1 MLPCTTIKPQIFGGE
16 RYRGRLHTV
25 NCCTSAQ
32 CKALD
37 DLFDVKY
44 AEGDLKQ
51 YRKKGPAKT
60 TRVLLQAI
68 QALGDVR
75 GLSLLDIGGGI
86 GAIQLE
92 LLKVGLAQSIAV
104 DASAAFIATARG
116 EAQRMGFGDRT
127 SYWHG
132 NFVDQASAIA
142 PVDIVT
148 LDRVIC
154 CYPDMHTLVRQSAEC
169 AKRVYALVSPRDT
182 WWMQIGKHGLNL
194 VERVQRSAFRFF
206 VHPDEEVEAILATR
220 GMRHHFHRAM
230 GMWQINVWVKAA

>member
-1 MLPCTTIKPQIFGGE
+1 
-16 RYRGRLHTV
+16 V
-25 NCCTSAQ
+25 NCCKSDQ

-37 DLFDVKY
+37 DLFDAKY
-44 AEGDLKQ
+44 AESDLKQ

-60 TRVLLQAI
+60 TRTLLQAV

-92 LLKVGLAQSIAV
+92 LLKAGLAQSIAV

-116 EAQRMGFGDRT
+116 EAHRVGFGDRT
-127 SYWHG
+127 SYRHG
-132 NFVDQASAIA
+132 NFVDQADAIT

-154 CYPDMHTLVRQSAEC
+154 CYPDMHTLVRRSAEC
-169 AKRVYALVSPRDT
+169 AKHIYAVVSPRDT
-182 WWMQIGKHGLNL
+182 WWMQVAKHGLNW
-194 VERVQRSAFRFF
+194 VERIQRSAFRFF
-206 VHPDEEVEAILATR
+206 VHPDAEVKAILAAR
-220 GMRHHFHRAM
+220 GMTHCFHKTH
-230 GMWQINVWVKAA
+230 GVWQVNVWRAVP